1 MSLISRLKRIGRLAI
16 ALFRGFFT
24 WKSTIGPSPRFDPE
38 HTTLRTHLK
47 EVARYDTI
55 LFFEPFTLAVK
66 EFEKERA
73 KPY

>member
-1 MSLISRLKRIGRLAI
+1 MPLISRLKRVGRLVMA
-16 ALFRGFFT
+16 FFTGFFT
-24 WKSTIGPSPRFDPE
+24 WKSTIGPRPRFVPE
-38 HTTLRTHLK
+38 HTTLWTHLK

-55 LFFEPFTLAVK
+55 LFFEPLTLAVK